1 MFQMLHF
8 NEFNYTGYM
17 WSVLDTLQDTARD
30 SVEGILD
37 NQVVSD
43 IVQRVFRVDAVT
55 STQNISVKR
64 KLTPPAVSTILKNWY
79 ITRNAY
85 KAIRE

>member
-1 MFQMLHF
+1 
-8 NEFNYTGYM
+8 M
-17 WSVLDTLQDTARD
+17 WSVLDTLQDTTRD

-64 KLTPPAVSTILKNWY
+64 KLTLLQ
-79 ITRNAY
+79 
-85 KAIRE
+85 